1 MGLKD
6 VLSHMEH
13 TTIEAPVAKV
23 ATSITAVALGALSW
37 SDIAAILAAI
47 YSTLLISEWMWKRV
61 FRPLAIRRRWIKTRV
76 KLLGEFAAKD
86 RSEDM

>member
-6 VLSHMEH
+6 VISNMEH
-13 TTIEAPVAKV
+13 KTIEAPVAKV
-23 ATSITAVALGALSW
+23 ATSITAAALGALSW

-47 YSTLLISEWMWKRV
+47 YSTLLIAEWLWKRV

-76 KLLGEFAAKD
+76 KTLDEFAAVD
-86 RSEDM
+86 RSEDI